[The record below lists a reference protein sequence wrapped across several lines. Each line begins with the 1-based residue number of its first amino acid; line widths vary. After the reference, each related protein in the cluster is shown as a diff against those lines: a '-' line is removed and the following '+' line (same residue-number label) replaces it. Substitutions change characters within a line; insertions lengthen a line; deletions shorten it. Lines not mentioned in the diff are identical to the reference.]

1 VDLKQ
6 YGVNKT
12 PSLVVFE
19 NTKPIK
25 VIYWEE
31 NIQKLV
37 KSLNLDI
44 NKTLESL

>member
-1 VDLKQ
+1 LVTKAFYQNVTLKLAISNIKDVDLKQ

-25 VIYWEE
+25 VIY
-31 NIQKLV
+31 
-37 KSLNLDI
+37 
-44 NKTLESL
+44 

>member
-6 YGVNKT
+6 YGINKT

-19 NTKPIK
+19 NIKPIK
-25 VIYWEE
+25 IIYWEE

-37 KSLNLDI
+37 KSLNLNI
-44 NKTLESL
+44 NKTIESL